1 MYIRVEP
8 TDGHEL
14 DRMITALLNA
24 TGLVHR
30 VLETASGT
38 GAASGVEII
47 GIAASQL
54 RDHLT
59 ILAEQYADEELEM
72 ATRLLTHAT
81 LLLAGDL
88 GPI

>member
-1 MYIRVEP
+1 MFIRVEP

-30 VLETASGT
+30 VLETASGSS
-38 GAASGVEII
+38 AASGVEII
-47 GIAASQL
+47 GIAASL

-81 LLLAGDL
+81 LLMAGEL
-88 GPI
+88 EAI